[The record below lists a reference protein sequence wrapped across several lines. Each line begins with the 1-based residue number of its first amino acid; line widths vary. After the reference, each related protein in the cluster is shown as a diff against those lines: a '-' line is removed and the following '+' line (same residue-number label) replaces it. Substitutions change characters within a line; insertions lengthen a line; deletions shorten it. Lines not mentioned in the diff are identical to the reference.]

1 MEVKPFQN
9 PPYTMFNNA
18 ILDYIMPR
26 VSPSAWKV
34 LCVAIRQTVGWV
46 DEMSLTG
53 RRESDK
59 ISYDQFKQK
68 TGIGGKSAIANAL
81 KELLQEGI
89 LIRSQVG
96 KPRGS
101 KKPSFSYQLARDYK
115 LVVTSPEMGPVTSP
129 ETGPVTSP
137 ETGHTK
143 ETNKQTKVV
152 VDDFQSLEQSA
163 ILSLLGD
170 IGVLESIAQD
180 LAGKCTLD
188 QVKDWIRYARKNDQ
202 VKDLPAFVVSQLKIG
217 NTVPKP
223 PAPVRESSEDRER
236 RYLGG
241 KYADIYKH

>member
-1 MEVKPFQN
+1 
-9 PPYTMFNNA
+9 
-18 ILDYIMPR
+18 
-26 VSPSAWKV
+26 
-34 LCVAIRQTVGWV
+34 
-46 DEMSLTG
+46 MSLTG

-89 LIRSQVG
+89 LIRTQVG

-101 KKPSFSYQLARDYK
+101 QKPSFSYQLARDYK
-115 LVVTSPEMGPVTSP
+115 LVVTSPETGLVTSP
-129 ETGPVTSP
+129 ETGLVTSP

-143 ETNKQTKVV
+143 ERQQKTKVV
-152 VDDFQSLEQSA
+152 VDVSQSLEQQSA

-170 IGVLESIAQD
+170 IGVLESTARE

-188 QVKDWIRYARKNDQ
+188 QAKDWISYARKNDQ
-202 VKDLPAFVVSQLKIG
+202 VKDLPAFVVSQLKVG

-223 PAPVRESSEDRER
+223 VPRESGEDRKAK
-236 RYLGG
+236 YLGG